1 MDELALFK
9 QRDITSYDNG
19 TVKHI
24 QDAVVEEY
32 PLTIWFNEVE
42 LATMV
47 CSPNALD
54 ELAAGFLL
62 SEGLVRQAS
71 DLAGVEFRPEDGS
84 LRISSAAP
92 IAPAAARPRRHI
104 TTGAGKSGTDFR
116 FVNAAGQITPNQ
128 SEVRY
133 NAAHLLEMIDL
144 LQQRSA
150 TFVLTGGVHSAAL
163 ADQAGMLCMYEDIG
177 RHNAVDKVLGY
188 ALLNSIPVQDK
199 ILLLSGRIA
208 SEILL
213 KAARAGVPLVLSRS
227 APTGLTIDLAT
238 GLNITVVGFAR
249 GKRLSIYT
257 HPERILG

>member
-1 MDELALFK
+1 MADLPVSK
-9 QRDITSYDNG
+9 QRDITSYDAG

-32 PLTIWFNEVE
+32 PLTMYLNGAE

-47 CSPNALD
+47 CSPTGFD

-62 SEGLVRQAS
+62 GEGLVRQPS
-71 DLAGVEFRPEDGS
+71 DLLEVRVNEEEGS
-84 LRISSAAP
+84 LFIMT
-92 IAPAAARPRRHI
+92 ARGTSQHNGAGRRHI
-104 TTGAGKSGTDFR
+104 TSGAGKSGTHFR
-116 FVNAAGQITPNQ
+116 FINAAREIPPNH
-128 SEVRY
+128 SP
-133 NAAHLLEMIDL
+133 ALFAPPHLLEMIDQ

-150 TFVLTGGVHSAAL
+150 TFVRTGGVHSAAL
-163 ADQAGMLCMYEDIG
+163 ADNDGMICMFEDIG

-188 ALLNSIPVQDK
+188 AFLNRIPSQDK

-213 KAARAGVPLVLSRS
+213 KAARAGIPLVLSRS
-227 APTGLTIDLAT
+227 APTGLTIDLAEE
-238 GLNITVVGFAR
+238 LNITVVGFAR

-257 HPERILG
+257 HPKRVLL